1 MSVNVTVYGVPA
13 TTVDC
18 TVRVSEPLLIQFPVD
33 PSDPPIVPKLELV
46 DVIAR
51 AVLSGVV
58 DPVSP
63 VRVNKD
69 CTELHLAKTGT
80 LLVRLMVM
88 VLLGEHGNAELC
100 PMEDVM
106 LAALIFNGRASPEFT
121 AVVEEV
127 TGKPAPSTFEAK

>member
-1 MSVNVTVYGVPA
+1 VSVKVTVYGVPA

-18 TVRVSEPLLIQFPVD
+18 TVRVSEPVFVQFPVE
-33 PSDPPIVPKLELV
+33 PSDPLIVPKLELV

-51 AVLSGVV
+51 AVLSEVV

-69 CTELHLAKTGT
+69 CTVLQVTKTGT
-80 LLVRLMVM
+80 LLVRVM
-88 VLLGEHGNAELC
+88 MTVLVEHGKAELC

-127 TGKPAPSTFEAK
+127 TGNPAPITLDEAE